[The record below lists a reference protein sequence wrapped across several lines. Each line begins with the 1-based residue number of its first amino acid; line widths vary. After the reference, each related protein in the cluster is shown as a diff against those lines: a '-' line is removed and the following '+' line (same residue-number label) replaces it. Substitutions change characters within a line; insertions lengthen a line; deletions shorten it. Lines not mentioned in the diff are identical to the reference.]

1 MVILTQIIKTIVY
14 HTNDGSPPEAVV
26 VLDYILAETLN
37 GLTTYA
43 GHNADI
49 YSRIASLNV
58 PRSCSQL
65 PAPGTKTTRG
75 DSRCR

>member
-14 HTNDGSPPEAVV
+14 HTNDGSLPEAV

-58 PRSCSQL
+58 PRS
-65 PAPGTKTTRG
+65 
-75 DSRCR
+75 